1 MSDARLNLPPAD
13 ELFAVR
19 AQLKALEEREGELR
33 RLMLADASA
42 RTGNTY
48 CVEIEEVQTTRLDTK
63 ELKANY
69 PDITAQFEFRVPVKR
84 VVLRGISEDGEITS
98 LRRKQP

>member
-1 MSDARLNLPPAD
+1 MLRALMFSDP
-13 ELFAVR
+13 
-19 AQLKALEEREGELR
+19 
-33 RLMLADASA
+33 SA
-42 RTGNTY
+42 RTGNTHV
-48 CVEIEEVQTTRLDTK
+48 VEIEEVQTTRLDTK

-84 VVLRGISEDGEITS
+84 VVLRGINEDGEVIS